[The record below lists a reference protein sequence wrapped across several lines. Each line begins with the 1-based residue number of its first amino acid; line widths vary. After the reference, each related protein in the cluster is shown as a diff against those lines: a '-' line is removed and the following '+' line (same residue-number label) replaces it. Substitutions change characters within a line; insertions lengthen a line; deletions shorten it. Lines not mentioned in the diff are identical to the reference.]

1 MLAYLLVPIGLV
13 AIGLGS
19 SRGRSSTNGGSAGSC
34 RSVNLDQRRR
44 SFPTNRKGPGHRE
57 PIDCPPVPWMPE
69 RVNEVI
75 LKGLEEGVRE
85 ERALVLMALHS
96 VYDETVDG
104 NIIQWPTVP
113 GDCAALKAIEERT
126 RIRVRRLLAAHE
138 DFDADEV
145 YKL

>member
-19 SRGRSSTNGGSAGSC
+19 SRSSSRASTGNNC
-34 RSVNLDQRRR
+34 RTVDMSRRNR
-44 SFPTNRKGPGHRE
+44 SFPTQRRGPMHRE
-57 PIDCPPVPWMPE
+57 PIDCPPIPWMPE
-69 RVNEVI
+69 RVNEEI
-75 LKGLEEGVRE
+75 LHGIEEGVRE

-104 NIIQWPTVP
+104 QPIQWPTVP
-113 GDCAALKAIEERT
+113 EDCAALKAIEERT
-126 RIRVRRLLAAHE
+126 RIRVRRMLSAHE
-138 DFDADEV
+138 DYEADEV